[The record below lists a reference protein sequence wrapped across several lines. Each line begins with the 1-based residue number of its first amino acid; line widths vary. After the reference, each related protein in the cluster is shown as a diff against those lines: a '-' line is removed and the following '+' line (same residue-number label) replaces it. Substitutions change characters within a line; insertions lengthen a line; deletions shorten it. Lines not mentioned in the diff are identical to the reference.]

1 MVSSGAGRVIS
12 VVKANYGRLDKRRCS
27 RGRSRAQLT
36 CLLPPVFTPHISIH
50 RCNGKRRCNLKA
62 SNSVFGDPCRGTYKY
77 LEVDFNGRKK
87 RVTCEGKTAKL
98 RCGAGRVISVVK
110 ANYGRLD
117 GKKCSRGRS
126 RAQLGNVRCKNPA
139 KKVAQRCNGKRR
151 CNLRASNSVFGDPCR
166 GTYKYL
172 EVDFVCKSEVT
183 CEGKTA
189 KLRCGA
195 GKVIS
200 VVKANYGRLDGKKC
214 SRGRSRAQLGNV
226 RCKNPAKKVAQRCN
240 GKRRCNLRAS
250 NSVFGDP
257 CRGTYKYLEVDF
269 VCKSE

>member
-1 MVSSGAGRVIS
+1 LR
-12 VVKANYGRLDKRRCS
+12 
-27 RGRSRAQLT
+27 
-36 CLLPPVFTPHISIH
+36 TP
-50 RCNGKRRCNLKA
+50 
-62 SNSVFGDPCRGTYKY
+62 
-77 LEVDFNGRKK
+77 
-87 RVTCEGKTAKL
+87 GKTAKL
-98 RCGAGRVISVVK
+98 RCGKILLVLLCPQHFTPLVSPVVVISVVK

-189 KLRCGA
+189 KLRCG
-195 GKVIS
+195 KILLMFFHCVLRLTCLLPPVFTPHIS
-200 VVKANYGRLDGKKC
+200 IH
-214 SRGRSRAQLGNV
+214 
-226 RCKNPAKKVAQRCN
+226 RCN
-240 GKRRCNLRAS
+240 GKRRCNLKAS

>member
-12 VVKANYGRLDKRRCS
+12 VVKANYGRLDGKKCS

-50 RCNGKRRCNLKA
+50 RCNGKRRCNLRASNSVFGDPCRGTYKYLEVDFILLVLLCPQHFTPLVSPVISVVKANYGRLDGKKCSRGRSRAQLGNVRCKNPAKKVAQRCNGKRRCNLKA

-77 LEVDFNGRKK
+77 LEVDFVCKSE
-87 RVTCEGKTAKL
+87 VTCEGKTAKL

-172 EVDFVCKSEVT
+172 EVDFVCKSE
-183 CEGKTA
+183 
-189 KLRCGA
+189 
-195 GKVIS
+195 
-200 VVKANYGRLDGKKC
+200 
-214 SRGRSRAQLGNV
+214 
-226 RCKNPAKKVAQRCN
+226 
-240 GKRRCNLRAS
+240 
-250 NSVFGDP
+250 
-257 CRGTYKYLEVDF
+257 
-269 VCKSE
+269 